1 MKSVFLQHVFVATSI
16 KLAQKFRKTL
26 ASLVYN
32 AAPISDGLLLRTT
45 PGKLRAISLVLRNST
60 YLQARTLV
68 DIAVVDKLG
77 VTGRFA
83 VSYLFLSMG
92 TNQRVNLQLFVD
104 ETSTVPSLA
113 VPFANGQRV
122 FAGAG

>member
-1 MKSVFLQHVFVATSI
+1 MFVETSI

-26 ASLVYN
+26 AALVYN